1 MIASTVTDPEVVVF
15 KCHQREVAI
24 SGGVSGSGG
33 HCLDLEIRSL
43 LAIFVGKARGIQDRK
58 EVEIVYPFWKV
69 WRKMEWNGHRGG
81 LLVRVGEGKAG
92 AIRQEGRSWRC
103 CGERGGDAHWGSGG
117 LLRLEI
123 PLMLWDWL

>member
-24 SGGVSGSGG
+24 SGGVSGSSG

-58 EVEIVYPFWKV
+58 EVETVYPFWKV

-81 LLVRVGEGKAG
+81 PLVRVGEGKAG
-92 AIRQEGRSWRC
+92 AI
-103 CGERGGDAHWGSGG
+103 
-117 LLRLEI
+117 
-123 PLMLWDWL
+123 